1 VSPSIS
7 DSVSDG
13 RAEAVALTPKKRFET
28 LEVPAARARQV
39 PLPVSFL
46 FDDEFKAQVAARC
59 RSFERHVPQAEAPL
73 KQAAVAVTLVAAADG
88 SGRAAFILT
97 ERPPTMR
104 NHAGQW
110 ALPGGRCDE
119 GETVTQAALREIEEE
134 IGLVIPEAEVLG
146 TLDDFVSRSG
156 YRITPIV
163 VWAAQSDVLRLNPEE
178 VSFAYRVLLD
188 GFVSKESV
196 SFVSIQES
204 PRPVIRIR
212 LMGSHL
218 HAPTAAILYQFCE
231 LLEGRVARV
240 SEFEQPLF
248 AWR

>member
-1 VSPSIS
+1 M
-7 DSVSDG
+7 
-13 RAEAVALTPKKRFET
+13 T
-28 LEVPAARARQV
+28 L
-39 PLPVSFL
+39 
-46 FDDEFKAQVAARC
+46 
-59 RSFERHVPQAEAPL
+59 
-73 KQAAVAVTLVAAADG
+73 ADNG

-97 ERPPTMR
+97 ERPSTMR

-119 GETVTQAALREIEEE
+119 GETIAQAALREIEEE
-134 IGLVIPEAEVLG
+134 IGLTIPESEVLG

-163 VWAAQSDVLRLNPEE
+163 VWAENSEPLRLNADE
-178 VSFAYRVLLD
+178 VAFAYRIPLD
-188 GFVSKESV
+188 GFVTKESV
-196 SFVSIQES
+196 SFASIEES
-204 PRPVIRIR
+204 SRPVIKIA

-218 HAPTAAILYQFCE
+218 HAPTAAIMYQFCE
-231 LLEGRVARV
+231 LLQGRIQRV

>member
-1 VSPSIS
+1 VR
-7 DSVSDG
+7 V
-13 RAEAVALTPKKRFET
+13 
-28 LEVPAARARQV
+28 EVPIQLRAN
-39 PLPVSFL
+39 PLSYL
-46 FDDEFKAQVAARC
+46 FNAEFRSLVAARC
-59 RSFERHVPQAEAPL
+59 ASFQRETPAIETPL
-73 KQAAVAVTLVAAADG
+73 KQAAVAVTLVEADDG

-97 ERPPTMR
+97 ERPSTMR

-119 GETVTQAALREIEEE
+119 GETIAQAALREIEEE
-134 IGLVIPEAEVLG
+134 IGLSIAESEVLG

-163 VWAAQSDVLRLNPEE
+163 VWAEKSQPLRLNAEE
-178 VSFAYRVLLD
+178 VAFAYRIPLD
-188 GFVSKESV
+188 GFVTKESV
-196 SFVSIQES
+196 SFASIRES
-204 PRPVIRIR
+204 ARPVIKIA

-218 HAPTAAILYQFCE
+218 HAPTAAIMYQFCE
-231 LLEGRVARV
+231 LLAGRVARV